1 MRILGVLS
9 GLWIVANLLL
19 FSGPHLFARWT
30 GWYTYANPGW
40 GWYVW
45 LLAPPVVALGLG
57 LGLRLQRRRRR
68 GAAA

>member
-1 MRILGVLS
+1 MRILAVLS

-19 FSGPHLFARWT
+19 FSGPHLGWT

-40 GWYVW
+40 IWYVW

-57 LGLRLQRRRRR
+57 VGLRPGR
-68 GAAA
+68 